1 MQWWFVGAAVLAGS
15 CIAIQ
20 AAANSALRD
29 TLESPWYAAFFSI
42 TGTMGCALLFLGC
55 TRPNLPTGDM
65 LRTTAWWNWIGG
77 PRGAAFV
84 LSGTRLVPRLGT
96 ATFLAAVVAGQL
108 ACSLAIDHFGLMNI
122 TQHTI
127 SPGRLLGAILV
138 FTGVLVVKY
147 L

>member
-1 MQWWFVGAAVLAGS
+1 MQWWFVGAAALAGS

-29 TLESPWYAAFFSI
+29 TLESPWYAAFLSI
-42 TGTMGCALLFLGC
+42 TGTMVCALLFLGC
-55 TRPNLPTGDM
+55 TRPTLPSGDM
-65 LRTTAWWNWIGG
+65 LRTTAWWSWIGG
-77 PRGAAFV
+77 PLGAAFV
-84 LSGTRLVPRLGT
+84 LSGTLLVPRLGT

-122 TQHTI
+122 TQHSI
-127 SPGRLLGAILV
+127 SPGRLLGALLV
-138 FTGVLVVKY
+138 FTGVLAVKY